1 MPAGYILH
9 GDGTSVDTAVGLF
22 WDRTNTRL
30 GIGTASPAEKLSVSG
45 AIISTGAIIGH
56 GANRTSISLEGG
68 NGAYW
73 QSYGNDT
80 STIGRFTL
88 RQANS
93 DFTLTREPLVIDATG
108 AATFSSSVGIGSAT
122 PTTSGSGITFPA
134 AQSASTN
141 VNTLDD
147 YEEGTWTTTF
157 GTSNNLTGTPS
168 LSNGIYRKVGQ
179 LVYLEG
185 RITGLTVIATNT
197 QTYIQFNAP
206 IKMNVG
212 SSNTVGNIYTYI
224 GSTDI
229 TGVITDVGN
238 DFFLLGV
245 YIPKT
250 LITSTGLLSVLY
262 LSITYVS
269 EN

>member
-1 MPAGYILH
+1 MRITSAGN
-9 GDGTSVDTAVGLF
+9 V
-22 WDRTNTRL
+22 
-30 GIGTASPAEKLSVSG
+30 GIGTASPTEKLHVV
-45 AIISTGAIIGH
+45 
-56 GANRTSISLEGG
+56 G
-68 NGAYW
+68 NGLFT
-73 QSYGNDT
+73 GN
-80 STIGRFTL
+80 
-88 RQANS
+88 
-93 DFTLTREPLVIDATG
+93 
-108 AATFSSSVGIGSAT
+108 VGIGSAT
-122 PTTSGSGITFPA
+122 PTASGTGITFPA
-134 AQSASTN
+134 TQSASTN

-157 GTSNNLTGTPS
+157 GTSNNLSGTPV

-185 RITGLTVIATNT
+185 RITGLSVTATNT

-206 IKMNVG
+206 IRMNVG

-229 TGVITDVGN
+229 TGVITDVSS
-238 DFFLLGV
+238 DFVLLGV

-250 LITSTGLLSVLY
+250 LITSTGSLANLF